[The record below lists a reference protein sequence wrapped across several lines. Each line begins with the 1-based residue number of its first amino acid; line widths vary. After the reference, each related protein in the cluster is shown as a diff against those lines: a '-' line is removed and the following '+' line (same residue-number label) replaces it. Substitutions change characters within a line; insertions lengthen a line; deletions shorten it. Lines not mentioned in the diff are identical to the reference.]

1 MDKFDDNTEQFDNI
15 LDFFKAILGANCNPS
30 NIQPTIYFLK
40 LLTNKIVNTL
50 KNFDEDKKHH
60 KIQTLSIHILKL
72 LIGRHND
79 LETDQWYSHN
89 QENDDDEWKILEEKL
104 GECVQNII
112 IRIESGDNNNI
123 NNSNAAPNTLI
134 NTPSNLNSLFENL
147 YEGYL

>member
-1 MDKFDDNTEQFDNI
+1 M
-15 LDFFKAILGANCNPS
+15 
-30 NIQPTIYFLK
+30 
-40 LLTNKIVNTL
+40 

-112 IRIESGDNNNI
+112 IRIESGDNSNI

-134 NTPSNLNSLFENL
+134 NPPSNLNSLFENL